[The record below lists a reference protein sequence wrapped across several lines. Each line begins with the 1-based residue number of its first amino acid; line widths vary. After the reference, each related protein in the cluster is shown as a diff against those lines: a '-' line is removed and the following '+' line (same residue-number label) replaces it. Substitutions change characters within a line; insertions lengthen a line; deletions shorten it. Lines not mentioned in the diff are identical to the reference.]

1 MQARAIVTGG
11 LGFIGSN
18 LIKLLLKNNFFVI
31 NIDKIS
37 YASNIYNL
45 KNIKKKSN
53 YKFYKS
59 DICNKKML
67 DMILRKH
74 KPDVLF
80 NLAAE
85 THVDR
90 SINNP
95 QDFMRSNIIGVY
107 NILECIKEYTKINK
121 NFKMI
126 HVSTDEVY
134 GDIRG
139 FKKSREGD
147 KYQPSSP
154 YSASKASADHL
165 INAYVRTYN
174 LPIVI
179 SNCCNNFGPNQFPE
193 KFIPK
198 IIFNIIM
205 KKNIPIYGR
214 GKNQREWIYVEDHVR
229 ALIKLFKNGKIGE
242 SYNVGTGFIINNLKL
257 AKKIIKIYKSNFD
270 KKKQKIKIEFV
281 KDRPGH
287 DFRYALNS
295 SKIKKKLGWKNLHNL
310 NKALIKTIEWYI
322 KNPKFYGSKQ
332 RRKFD
337 KRLGLIDD

>member
-1 MQARAIVTGG
+1 MV
-11 LGFIGSN
+11 
-18 LIKLLLKNNFFVI
+18 
-31 NIDKIS
+31 
-37 YASNIYNL
+37 
-45 KNIKKKSN
+45 
-53 YKFYKS
+53 
-59 DICNKKML
+59 
-67 DMILRKH
+67 
-74 KPDVLF
+74 
-80 NLAAE
+80 
-85 THVDR
+85 
-90 SINNP
+90 
-95 QDFMRSNIIGVY
+95 
-107 NILECIKEYTKINK
+107 
-121 NFKMI
+121 

-134 GDIRG
+134 GDIKG
-139 FKKSREGD
+139 IKKSKEED

-179 SNCCNNFGPNQFPE
+179 SNCCNNFGPNQLPE

-205 KKNIPIYGR
+205 KKTIPIYGK
-214 GKNQREWIYVEDHVR
+214 GKNQREWIHVEDHCR
-229 ALIKLFKNGKIGE
+229 ALIKLFEKGKIGE
-242 SYNVGTGFIINNLKL
+242 SYNIGTGFIVNNLKL
-257 AKKIIKIYKSNFD
+257 VKKIIKIYKSNFD

>member
-18 LIKLLLKNNFFVI
+18 LIKLLIKNNFFVI
-31 NIDKIS
+31 NIDKMN

-45 KNIKKKSN
+45 KNIKKKAN
-53 YKFYKS
+53 YKFYKL
-59 DICNKKML
+59 DICNKKIL
-67 DMILRKH
+67 RMILKKH
-74 KPDVLF
+74 KPNVLF

-139 FKKSREGD
+139 LKKSREGD

-165 INAYVRTYN
+165 INAYVKTYN

-214 GKNQREWIYVEDHVR
+214 GKNQREWIHVEDHVR

-242 SYNVGTGFIINNLKL
+242 SYNVGTGFVINNLKL
-257 AKKIIKIYKSNFD
+257 AKKIIKIYESNFD
-270 KKKQKIKIEFV
+270 KKK
-281 KDRPGH
+281 
-287 DFRYALNS
+287 S
-295 SKIKKKLGWKNLHNL
+295 
-310 NKALIKTIEWYI
+310 
-322 KNPKFYGSKQ
+322 
-332 RRKFD
+332 
-337 KRLGLIDD
+337 

>member
-1 MQARAIVTGG
+1 
-11 LGFIGSN
+11 
-18 LIKLLLKNNFFVI
+18 
-31 NIDKIS
+31 
-37 YASNIYNL
+37 
-45 KNIKKKSN
+45 
-53 YKFYKS
+53 
-59 DICNKKML
+59 
-67 DMILRKH
+67 
-74 KPDVLF
+74 
-80 NLAAE
+80 
-85 THVDR
+85 
-90 SINNP
+90 
-95 QDFMRSNIIGVY
+95 
-107 NILECIKEYTKINK
+107 
-121 NFKMI
+121 MI

-134 GDIRG
+134 GDIKG
-139 FKKSREGD
+139 LKKSREGD

-214 GKNQREWIYVEDHVR
+214 GKNQREWIHVEDHVR

-242 SYNVGTGFIINNLKL
+242 SYNVGTGFVINNLKL

-287 DFRYALNS
+287 DFKYALNS
-295 SKIKKKLGWKNLHNL
+295 SKIRTKIGWKHLYSF
-310 NKALIKTIEWYI
+310 NKALIKTIEVVF
-322 KNPKFYGSKQ
+322 KKSKI
-332 RRKFD
+332 
-337 KRLGLIDD
+337 L

>member
-1 MQARAIVTGG
+1 MKKKAIVTGG
-11 LGFIGSN
+11 FGFIGSN
-18 LIKLLLKNNFFVI
+18 LVKSLLKKNFFVI
-31 NIDKIS
+31 NIDKMN
-37 YASNIYNL
+37 YASNVYNL
-45 KNIKKKSN
+45 KNIKKNN

-59 DICNKKML
+59 DICNKK
-67 DMILRKH
+67 ILNIILKKH
-74 KPDVLF
+74 KPNVLF

-95 QDFMRSNIIGVY
+95 QDFVKSNIIGVY
-107 NILECIKEYTKINK
+107 NILECIKKYMKVQK
-121 NFKMI
+121 NFKMV

-134 GDIRG
+134 GDTKGI
-139 FKKSREGD
+139 KKSKEED

-179 SNCCNNFGPNQFPE
+179 SNCCNNFGPNQLPE

-205 KKNIPIYGR
+205 KKTIPIYGK
-214 GKNQREWIYVEDHVR
+214 GKNQREWIHVEDHCR
-229 ALIKLFKNGKIGE
+229 ALIKLFEKGKIGE
-242 SYNVGTGFIINNLKL
+242 SYNIGTGFIVNNLKL
-257 AKKIIKIYKSNFD
+257 VKKIIKIYKSNFD

>member
-1 MQARAIVTGG
+1 MQTKAIVTGG

-18 LIKLLLKNNFFVI
+18 LIKLLLKSNFFVI
-31 NIDKIS
+31 NIDKMN
-37 YASNIYNL
+37 YASNFYNL
-45 KNIKKKSN
+45 KNIKKKTN
-53 YKFYKS
+53 YKFYKL
-59 DICNKKML
+59 DICNKKIFG
-67 DMILRKH
+67 MILKKY
-74 KPDVLF
+74 KPNVLF

-95 QDFMRSNIIGVY
+95 ENFVRSNIIGVY
-107 NILECIKEYTKINK
+107 NILECIKKYIKIQK

-134 GDIRG
+134 GDTKG
-139 FKKSREGD
+139 LKKSKEGD
-147 KYQPSSP
+147 KYEPSSP

-193 KFIPK
+193 KLIPK
-198 IIFNIIM
+198 TIFNIIIN
-205 KKNIPIYGR
+205 KNIPVYGK
-214 GKNQREWIYVEDHVR
+214 GKNQREWIFVEDHCR
-229 ALIKLFKNGKIGE
+229 ALIKLFNKGKIGE
-242 SYNVGTGFIINNLKL
+242 SYNIGTGFIINNLKL
-257 AKKIIKIYKSNFD
+257 VKKIIKIYRFYFAE
-270 KKKQKIKIEFV
+270 KKQKIKIDFV

-295 SKIKKKLGWKNLHNL
+295 NKIKKKLGWKHIYSFD
-310 NKALIKTIEWYI
+310 KALIKTIEWYL
-322 KNPKFYGSKQ
+322 KNSKFYSSKQ

-337 KRLGLIDD
+337 KRLGLIND

>member
-1 MQARAIVTGG
+1 MKKKAIVTGG
-11 LGFIGSN
+11 FGFIGSN
-18 LIKLLLKNNFFVI
+18 LVKSLLKKNFFVI
-31 NIDKIS
+31 NIDKMS
-37 YASNIYNL
+37 YASNVYNL
-45 KNIKKKSN
+45 KNIKKNN

-59 DICNKKML
+59 DICNKK
-67 DMILRKH
+67 ILNIILKKH
-74 KPDVLF
+74 KPNVLF

-95 QDFMRSNIIGVY
+95 QDFVKSNIIGVY
-107 NILECIKEYTKINK
+107 NILECIKKYMKVQK
-121 NFKMI
+121 NFKMV

-134 GDIRG
+134 GDTKGI
-139 FKKSREGD
+139 KKSKEED

-179 SNCCNNFGPNQFPE
+179 SNCCNNFGPNQLPE

-205 KKNIPIYGR
+205 KKTIPIYGK
-214 GKNQREWIYVEDHVR
+214 GKNQREWIHVEDHCR
-229 ALIKLFKNGKIGE
+229 ALIKLFEKGKIGE
-242 SYNVGTGFIINNLKL
+242 SYNIGTGFIVNNLKL
-257 AKKIIKIYKSNFD
+257 VKKIIKIYKSNFD

>member
-1 MQARAIVTGG
+1 MKKKAIVTGG
-11 LGFIGSN
+11 FGFIGSH
-18 LIKLLLKNNFFVI
+18 LVKSLLKKNFFVI
-31 NIDKIS
+31 NIDKMN
-37 YASNIYNL
+37 YASNVYNL
-45 KNIKKKSN
+45 KNIKKNN

-59 DICNKKML
+59 NICNKK
-67 DMILRKH
+67 ILNIILKKH
-74 KPDVLF
+74 KPNVLF

-95 QDFMRSNIIGVY
+95 QDFVKSNIIGVY
-107 NILECIKEYTKINK
+107 NILECIKKYMKVQK
-121 NFKMI
+121 NFKMV

-134 GDIRG
+134 GDTKGI
-139 FKKSREGD
+139 KKSKEED

-179 SNCCNNFGPNQFPE
+179 SNCCNNFGPNQLPE

-205 KKNIPIYGR
+205 KKTIPIYGK
-214 GKNQREWIYVEDHVR
+214 GKNQREWIHVEDHCR
-229 ALIKLFKNGKIGE
+229 ALIKLFEKGKIGE
-242 SYNVGTGFIINNLKL
+242 SYNIGTGFIVNNLKL
-257 AKKIIKIYKSNFD
+257 VKKIIKIYKSNFD

>member
-1 MQARAIVTGG
+1 MKKKAIVTGG
-11 LGFIGSN
+11 FGFIGSH
-18 LIKLLLKNNFFVI
+18 LVKLLLKKNFFVI
-31 NIDKIS
+31 NIDKMN
-37 YASNIYNL
+37 YASNVYNL
-45 KNIKKKSN
+45 KNIKKNN

-59 DICNKKML
+59 DICNKK
-67 DMILRKH
+67 ILNIILKKH
-74 KPDVLF
+74 KPNVLF

-95 QDFMRSNIIGVY
+95 QDFVKSNIIGVY
-107 NILECIKEYTKINK
+107 NILECIKKYMKVQK
-121 NFKMI
+121 NFKMV

-134 GDIRG
+134 GDTKGI
-139 FKKSREGD
+139 KKSKEED

-179 SNCCNNFGPNQFPE
+179 SNCCNNFGPNQLPE

-205 KKNIPIYGR
+205 KKTIPIYGK
-214 GKNQREWIYVEDHVR
+214 GKNQREWIHVEDHCR
-229 ALIKLFKNGKIGE
+229 ALIKLFEKGKIGE
-242 SYNVGTGFIINNLKL
+242 SYNIGTGFIVNNLKL
-257 AKKIIKIYKSNFD
+257 VKKIIKIYKSNFD

>member
-1 MQARAIVTGG
+1 MQKRAIVTGG

-31 NIDKIS
+31 NIDKIN

-45 KNIKKKSN
+45 KNIKKKTN
-53 YKFYKS
+53 YKFYKL
-59 DICNKKML
+59 DICNKKIFGT
-67 DMILRKH
+67 ILKKF
-74 KPDVLF
+74 KPNVLF

-95 QDFMRSNIIGVY
+95 ENFVRSNILGTY
-107 NILECIKEYTKINK
+107 NILECLKKYIKIQK

-134 GDIRG
+134 GDTKG
-139 FKKSREGD
+139 LKKSKEGD
-147 KYQPSSP
+147 KYEPSSP

-193 KFIPK
+193 KLIPK
-198 IIFNIIM
+198 TIFNIIIN
-205 KKNIPIYGR
+205 KNIPVYGK
-214 GKNQREWIYVEDHVR
+214 GKNQREWIFVEDHCR
-229 ALIKLFKNGKIGE
+229 ALIKLFNKGKIGE
-242 SYNVGTGFIINNLKL
+242 SYNIGTGFIINNLKL
-257 AKKIIKIYKSNFD
+257 VKKIIKIYRFYFAE
-270 KKKQKIKIEFV
+270 KKQKIKIDFV

-295 SKIKKKLGWKNLHNL
+295 NKIKKKLGWKHIYSFD
-310 NKALIKTIEWYI
+310 KALIKTIEWYL
-322 KNPKFYGSKQ
+322 KNSKFYSSKQ

-337 KRLGLIDD
+337 KRLGLFND

>member
-1 MQARAIVTGG
+1 MKKKAIVTGG
-11 LGFIGSN
+11 FGFIGSH
-18 LIKLLLKNNFFVI
+18 LVKLLLKKNFFVI
-31 NIDKIS
+31 NIDKMN
-37 YASNIYNL
+37 YASNVYNL
-45 KNIKKKSN
+45 KNIKKNN

-59 DICNKKML
+59 DICNKK
-67 DMILRKH
+67 ILNIILKKH
-74 KPDVLF
+74 KPNVLF

-95 QDFMRSNIIGVY
+95 QDFVKSNIIGVY
-107 NILECIKEYTKINK
+107 NILECIKKYMKVQK
-121 NFKMI
+121 NFKMV

-134 GDIRG
+134 GDIKG
-139 FKKSREGD
+139 IKKSKEED

-179 SNCCNNFGPNQFPE
+179 SNCCNNFGPNQLPE

-205 KKNIPIYGR
+205 KKTIPIYGK
-214 GKNQREWIYVEDHVR
+214 GKNQREWIHVEDHCR
-229 ALIKLFKNGKIGE
+229 ALIKLFEKGKIGE
-242 SYNVGTGFIINNLKL
+242 SYNIGTGFIVNNLKL
-257 AKKIIKIYKSNFD
+257 VKKIIKIYKSNFD

>member
-1 MQARAIVTGG
+1 MQKKAIVTGG

-18 LIKLLLKNNFFVI
+18 LIELLLKNNFFVI
-31 NIDKIS
+31 NIDKMS

-45 KNIKKKSN
+45 KNIKQKVN

-67 DMILRKH
+67 SKIIKQH
-74 KPDVLF
+74 KPNVLF

-95 QDFMRSNIIGVY
+95 QNFVRSNIIGVY
-107 NILECIKEYTKINK
+107 NILECVKKYTQIKK

-126 HVSTDEVY
+126 HISTDEVY
-134 GDIRG
+134 GDIKG
-139 FKKSREGD
+139 LKKSKEGD

-165 INAYVRTYN
+165 INSYVRTYN

-198 IIFNIIM
+198 TIFNIIIN
-205 KKNIPIYGR
+205 KNIPVYGK
-214 GKNQREWIYVEDHVR
+214 GKNQREWIFVEDHCR
-229 ALIKLFKNGKIGE
+229 ALIKLFEKGKIGE
-242 SYNVGTGFIINNLKL
+242 SYNVGTGFVINNLKL
-257 AKKIIKIYKSNFD
+257 VKKIIKIYKSNFD
-270 KKKQKIKIEFV
+270 KKKHKIKIDFV

-287 DFRYALNS
+287 DFRYALDS
-295 SKIKKKLGWKNLHNL
+295 SKIKKKLGWKYLHSFD
-310 NKALIKTIEWYI
+310 KALFKTIEWYL
-322 KNPKFYGSKQ
+322 KNPKFYSSKQ

-337 KRLGLIDD
+337 KRLGLIND

>member
-1 MQARAIVTGG
+1 MKKKAIVTGG
-11 LGFIGSN
+11 FGFIGSH
-18 LIKLLLKNNFFVI
+18 LVKLLLKKNFFVI
-31 NIDKIS
+31 NIDKMN
-37 YASNIYNL
+37 YASNVYNL
-45 KNIKKKSN
+45 KNIKKNN

-59 DICNKKML
+59 DICNKK
-67 DMILRKH
+67 ILNTILKKH
-74 KPDVLF
+74 KPNVLF

-95 QDFMRSNIIGVY
+95 QDFVKSNIIGVY
-107 NILECIKEYTKINK
+107 NILECIKKYMKVQK
-121 NFKMI
+121 NFKMV

-134 GDIRG
+134 GDIKG
-139 FKKSREGD
+139 IKKSKEED

-179 SNCCNNFGPNQFPE
+179 SNCCNNFGPNQLPE

-205 KKNIPIYGR
+205 KKTIPIYGK
-214 GKNQREWIYVEDHVR
+214 GKNQREWIHVEDHCR
-229 ALIKLFKNGKIGE
+229 ALIKLFEKGKIGE
-242 SYNVGTGFIINNLKL
+242 SYNIGTGFIVNNLKL
-257 AKKIIKIYKSNFD
+257 VKKIIKIYKSNFD

>member
-1 MQARAIVTGG
+1 MKKKAIVTGG
-11 LGFIGSN
+11 FGFIGSN
-18 LIKLLLKNNFFVI
+18 LVKSLLKKNFFVI
-31 NIDKIS
+31 NIDKMN
-37 YASNIYNL
+37 YASNVYNL
-45 KNIKKKSN
+45 KNIKKNN

-59 DICNKKML
+59 DICNKK
-67 DMILRKH
+67 ILNIILKKH
-74 KPDVLF
+74 KPNVLF

-95 QDFMRSNIIGVY
+95 QDFVKSNIIGVY
-107 NILECIKEYTKINK
+107 NILECIKKYMKVQK
-121 NFKMI
+121 NFKMV

-134 GDIRG
+134 GDTKGI
-139 FKKSREGD
+139 KKSKEED

-179 SNCCNNFGPNQFPE
+179 SNCCNNFGPNQLPE

-205 KKNIPIYGR
+205 KKTIPIYGK
-214 GKNQREWIYVEDHVR
+214 GKNQREWIHVEDHCR
-229 ALIKLFKNGKIGE
+229 ALIKLFEKGKIGE
-242 SYNVGTGFIINNLKL
+242 SYNIGTGFIVNNLKL
-257 AKKIIKIYKSNFD
+257 VKKIIKIYKFNFD

>member
-1 MQARAIVTGG
+1 MQKKAIVTGG

-45 KNIKKKSN
+45 KNIKKKIN
-53 YKFYKS
+53 YKFYKF
-59 DICNKKML
+59 DICNKKMFG
-67 DMILRKH
+67 MILRKYR
-74 KPDVLF
+74 PNVLF

-95 QDFMRSNIIGVY
+95 QDFMRSNIMGVF
-107 NILECIKEYTKINK
+107 NILECIKKYIKIQK
-121 NFKMI
+121 NFRMI

-134 GDIRG
+134 GDTKG
-139 FKKSREGD
+139 LKKSKEED

-193 KFIPK
+193 KLIPK
-198 IIFNIIM
+198 TIFNIIIN
-205 KKNIPIYGR
+205 KNIPVYGK
-214 GKNQREWIYVEDHVR
+214 GENQREWIFVEDHCR
-229 ALIKLFKNGKIGE
+229 ALIKLFNKGKIGE
-242 SYNVGTGFIINNLKL
+242 SYNIGTGFIINNLKL
-257 AKKIIKIYKSNFD
+257 VQKIIKVYRSNFTE
-270 KKKQKIKIEFV
+270 KKQKIKIEFV

-295 SKIKKKLGWKNLHNL
+295 SKIKKKLGWKHLYSF
-310 NKALIKTIEWYI
+310 NKGLIKTIEWYL
-322 KNPKFYGSKQ
+322 KNPKFYSIKQ

>member
-1 MQARAIVTGG
+1 MKKKAIVTGG
-11 LGFIGSN
+11 FGFIGSH
-18 LIKLLLKNNFFVI
+18 LVKSLLKKNFFVI
-31 NIDKIS
+31 NIDKMN
-37 YASNIYNL
+37 YASNVYNL
-45 KNIKKKSN
+45 KNIKKNN

-59 DICNKKML
+59 DICNKK
-67 DMILRKH
+67 ILNIILKKH
-74 KPDVLF
+74 KPNVLF

-95 QDFMRSNIIGVY
+95 QDFVKSNIIGVY
-107 NILECIKEYTKINK
+107 NILECIKKYMKVQK
-121 NFKMI
+121 NFKMV

-134 GDIRG
+134 GDTKGI
-139 FKKSREGD
+139 KKSKEED

-179 SNCCNNFGPNQFPE
+179 SNCCNNFGPNQLPE

-205 KKNIPIYGR
+205 KKTIPIYGK
-214 GKNQREWIYVEDHVR
+214 GKNQREWIHVEDHCR
-229 ALIKLFKNGKIGE
+229 ALIKLFEKGKIGE
-242 SYNVGTGFIINNLKL
+242 SYNIGTGFIVNNLKL
-257 AKKIIKIYKSNFD
+257 VKKIIKIYKSNFD

-287 DFRYALNS
+287 DFRYSLNS
-295 SKIKKKLGWKNLHNL
+295 SKKKK
-310 NKALIKTIEWYI
+310 
-322 KNPKFYGSKQ
+322 S
-332 RRKFD
+332 
-337 KRLGLIDD
+337 

>member
-1 MQARAIVTGG
+1 M
-11 LGFIGSN
+11 N
-18 LIKLLLKNNFFVI
+18 
-31 NIDKIS
+31 
-37 YASNIYNL
+37 YASNVYNL
-45 KNIKKKSN
+45 KNIKKNN

-59 DICNKKML
+59 DICNKKIL
-67 DMILRKH
+67 NMILKKH
-74 KPDVLF
+74 KPNVLF

-95 QDFMRSNIIGVY
+95 QDFVKSNIIGVY
-107 NILECIKEYTKINK
+107 NILECIKKYMKVQK
-121 NFKMI
+121 NFKMV

-134 GDIRG
+134 GDTKG
-139 FKKSREGD
+139 FKKSKEED

-179 SNCCNNFGPNQFPE
+179 SNCCNNFGPNQLPE

-205 KKNIPIYGR
+205 KKTIPIYGK
-214 GKNQREWIYVEDHVR
+214 GKNQREWIHVEDHCR
-229 ALIKLFKNGKIGE
+229 ALIKLFEKGKIGE
-242 SYNVGTGFIINNLKL
+242 SYNIGTGFIVNNLKL
-257 AKKIIKIYKSNFD
+257 VKKIIKIYKSNFD

>member
-1 MQARAIVTGG
+1 MQKKAIVTGG

-18 LIKLLLKNNFFVI
+18 LIKLLLKKNFFVI
-31 NIDKIS
+31 NIDKIG

-45 KNIKKKSN
+45 KNIKKTN

-59 DICNKKML
+59 DICSKKTFA
-67 DMILRKH
+67 MILKKY
-74 KPDVLF
+74 KPNVLF

-95 QDFMRSNIIGVY
+95 RDFFKSNITGVY
-107 NILECIKEYTKINK
+107 NILECIKKYVKINQ

-134 GDIRG
+134 GDIKG
-139 FKKSREGD
+139 SKKSKEGD
-147 KYQPSSP
+147 RYQPSSP
-154 YSASKASADHL
+154 YSATKACGDHL
-165 INAYVRTYN
+165 INSYIRTYN
-174 LPIVI
+174 LPIII

-193 KFIPK
+193 KFVPK
-198 IIFNIIM
+198 TIFNIIK
-205 KKNIPIYGR
+205 KKNIPIYGK
-214 GKNQREWIYVEDHVR
+214 GKNQREWIHVEDHSR
-229 ALIKLFKNGKIGE
+229 ALIKLFEKGRIGE

-257 AKKIIKIYKSNFD
+257 AQKIIKIYKSNFG
-270 KKKQKIKIEFV
+270 KKKHKIKIEFV

-287 DFRYALNS
+287 DFKYALDSN
-295 SKIKKKLGWKNLHNL
+295 KIRKKLGWKHQYNFNEAL
-310 NKALIKTIEWYI
+310 NKTIEWYL
-322 KNPKFYGSKQ
+322 KNPKFYSAKQ

-337 KRLGLIDD
+337 KRLGLIND